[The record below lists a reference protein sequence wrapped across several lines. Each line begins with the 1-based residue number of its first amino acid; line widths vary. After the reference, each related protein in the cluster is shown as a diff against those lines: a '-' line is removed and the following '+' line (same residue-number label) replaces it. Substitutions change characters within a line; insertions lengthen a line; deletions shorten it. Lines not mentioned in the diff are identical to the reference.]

1 MAYNCNKQALHN
13 IKGICHTYGRCSAE
27 WNVTQCYLYGAKLMP
42 FEIDEVMKTA
52 QKVSLIGQAYLS
64 KHSKSELKRKKKM
77 MVSRGELPFMN
88 KILHYLDHWQLPRER
103 GRQEILQVT
112 SKTCQEWGEHWP
124 KQFRKVYRNHET
136 SPICCVKRDCGWDI
150 ETSRKS
156 LHHV

>member
-64 KHSKSELKRKKKM
+64 KHSKSELKRKKKWWWVV
-77 MVSRGELPFMN
+77 VSYPSWIKYCITWTIDNFRGKEVGKKF
-88 KILHYLDHWQLPRER
+88 
-103 GRQEILQVT
+103 
-112 SKTCQEWGEHWP
+112 C
-124 KQFRKVYRNHET
+124 
-136 SPICCVKRDCGWDI
+136 
-150 ETSRKS
+150 KS
-156 LHHV
+156 LQKPVKNEVSIGPNNLERSTETMKHRQFAAWNVTVGET